1 MEQYNYIP
9 LFNPE
14 IRWGIHYPHNSLI
27 KKSGDFNSVSASVMG
42 ADPPPAEHS
51 AAAEYGVTCIC
62 PELLM
67 ITNLII
73 IF

>member
-1 MEQYNYIP
+1 MKQYNYIP

-14 IRWGIHYPHNSLI
+14 VRGGIHLHNILI
-27 KKSGDFNSVSASVMG
+27 KKSGDFNSMSTSVMG

-51 AAAEYGVTCIC
+51 AAAEHGVNWNC
-62 PELLM
+62 PEILM
-67 ITNLII
+67 VTNLII